1 MSTLQG
7 CETILAMPVTHDV
20 DYKKLFE
27 YEGSK
32 GKLTRWD
39 CFRVKVENGFGLVRP
54 KPFTAIRRW
63 ELKQS
68 LSYRELVQDWPKD
81 LQPLRS
87 WQLYFLLFPRDHHGM
102 LQPSIFR
109 KLQAGE
115 VVMHVSGDDVD
126 LPLVDVS
133 IAKSGGSQAP
143 FVLRLPEVHKTF
155 SAGHS
160 FFSAVPYP

>member
-7 CETILAMPVTHDV
+7 CETILVLPVTYSA
-20 DYKKLFE
+20 DYRALFHS
-27 YEGSK
+27 EGAA
-32 GKLTRWD
+32 GRLTRWD
-39 CFRVKVENGFGLVRP
+39 DFRVKVESGFGLVQP
-54 KPFTAIRRW
+54 KPFTAVRRW

-68 LSYRELVQDWPKD
+68 LSYRDLIQCWPSGIE
-81 LQPLRS
+81 PLRS

-133 IAKSGGSQAP
+133 IAKSGASQAP
-143 FVLRLPEVHKTF
+143 FVLRLPEVRKTF